1 MLDIFAGIVLL
12 IFLGAFA
19 VAACWLSSGCCRY
32 EGYKRKSVKYG
43 RKTKK

>member
-19 VAACWLSSGCCRY
+19 AAACWLSSGSSKYDY
-32 EGYKRKSVKYG
+32 EEENVKNG
-43 RKTKK
+43 RKTKE